1 MDGQALE
8 DLYVPLSQRRREL
21 RLDVGVERKPGG
33 RIINDRRRTQVFV
46 AQVRNEGV
54 GFLMPQGSARA

>member
-33 RIINDRRRTQVFV
+33 RIIMIDG
-46 AQVRNEGV
+46 ALK
-54 GFLMPQGSARA
+54 FL